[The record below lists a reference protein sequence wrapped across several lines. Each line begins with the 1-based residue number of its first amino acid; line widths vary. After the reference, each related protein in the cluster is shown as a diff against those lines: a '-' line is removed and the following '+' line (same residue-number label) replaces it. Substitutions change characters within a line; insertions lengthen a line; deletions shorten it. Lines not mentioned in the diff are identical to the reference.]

1 MEKAKLK
8 RWIDAAAGR
17 IVCDLVIKNCR
28 LVNVYTGTIQKT
40 DIAIFD
46 GVVVG
51 LGTQYE
57 AKETIDAAGAYAA
70 PGLIDSHIHIE
81 SSYVTPEEISRLAVP
96 CGTTTIVADPHEIV
110 NVGGLTAW
118 KYMLDAAK
126 EAVLDIQ
133 YMVPSC
139 VPATPFEHSGAVLY
153 ANQMEE
159 PLKQALGLGEFMNYP
174 GVIAGADPDLDKI
187 LVAKAMDKPIDG
199 HSPLVEGKLLNAYL
213 VTGIRTD
220 HECASAEE
228 ALERVE
234 RGMYVMLRQGSACH
248 NLRENLKAVTKEN
261 SRRFILC
268 SDDRQARTLL
278 ELGHLNN
285 HLKICVEE
293 GIDPITAIQM
303 GTINSAECYG
313 MKDRGAIAPGLRA
326 DIVLF
331 EDLKEFKVQKV
342 FVKGKL
348 AAENGKY
355 LPEVKRI
362 PIDPVRN
369 SFHVAPFTKEDL
381 KLHLTSDKVNTIGV
395 LRGGVV
401 TEKKVSTVKRTE
413 DGDFLYDPDRDI
425 VKVCVVE
432 RHHET
437 GGIGVG
443 LLENYGLK
451 RGAIALSIAHDS
463 HNIIVAGTSNEE
475 IEFAIRSLCRQEGDI
490 VITLEG
496 KILDSLPLPV
506 GGLMSDQSGEW
517 VAEHLKHVHETA
529 YQQLGVHESVEPV
542 MTLCFMALPVIPEIK
557 LTDMGLFDV
566 MKFTFMDINV
576 NDQKEEETQDGTE
589 NL

>member
-17 IVCDLVIKNCR
+17 IPCDLLIKNVQ
-28 LVNVYTGTIQKT
+28 LVNVYTGQIRKT
-40 DIAIFD
+40 DIAVFD

-51 LGTQYE
+51 LDGNYN
-57 AKETIDAAGAYAA
+57 ARETVDASGLYAS

-118 KYMLDAAK
+118 KYMLEAAK
-126 EAVLDIQ
+126 NAALDIK

-139 VPATPFEHSGAVLY
+139 VPATPFEHSGAVLM
-153 ANQMEE
+153 ASQMDE
-159 PLKQALGLGEFMNYP
+159 PLKEALGLGEFMNYP
-174 GVIAGADPDLDKI
+174 GVIAGADLDIDKI
-187 LVAKAMDKPIDG
+187 LAAKAQDKPIDG
-199 HSPLVEGKLLNAYL
+199 HSPLVEGNLLNAYL
-213 VTGIRTD
+213 VTGIHTD
-220 HECASAEE
+220 HECASPEE

-248 NLRENLKAVTKEN
+248 NLCTNLKAVTKDN

-268 SDDRQARTLL
+268 SDDRQARTLI
-278 ELGHLNN
+278 EIGHLNN
-285 HLKICVEE
+285 HLKMCVEE
-293 GIDPITAIQM
+293 GIDAVTAIRM
-303 GTINSAECYG
+303 ATLNAAECYD

-331 EDLKEFKVQKV
+331 EDLTEFHVKKVYIE
-342 FVKGKL
+342 GKL
-348 AAENGKY
+348 TAEEGRY
-355 LPEVKRI
+355 LPEVMRI

-369 SFHVAPFTKEDL
+369 SFHVAPFTQEDL

-395 LRGGVV
+395 LPGGVV
-401 TEKKVSTVKRTE
+401 TEKKVSTVKRTS
-413 DGDFLYDPDRDI
+413 DGDFLYDPEKDI

-432 RHHET
+432 RHHAT

-475 IEFAIRSLCRQEGDI
+475 IEFAIRSLCQQEGGI
-490 VITLEG
+490 VITCEG

-529 YQQLGVHESVEPV
+529 FRELGIHESVEPV

-566 MKFTFMDINV
+566 IKFAFLDPNA
-576 NDQKEEETQDGTE
+576 E
-589 NL
+589 

>member
-1 MEKAKLK
+1 MEKEKLK

-17 IVCDLVIKNCR
+17 IPCDLVIRNCR
-28 LVNVYTGTIQKT
+28 LANVFTGTISET
-40 DIAIFD
+40 EIAITD

-51 LGTQYE
+51 LGPQYE
-57 AKETIDAAGAYAA
+57 GKESIDAGGAFAA

-110 NVGGLTAW
+110 NVGGLAAW
-118 KYMLDAAK
+118 QYMLEAAK
-126 EAVLDIQ
+126 NAALSIR

-139 VPATPFEHSGAVLY
+139 VPATPFEHSGAILP
-153 ANQMEE
+153 ADQMGE
-159 PLKQALGLGEFMNYP
+159 PLSQALGLGEFMNYP
-174 GVIAGADPDLDKI
+174 GVISGADMDVDKI
-187 LVAKAMDKPIDG
+187 LAAKAQDKPIDG
-199 HSPLVEGKLLNAYL
+199 HSPLVEGKMLNAYL

-220 HECASAEE
+220 HECASPEE

-248 NLRENLKAVTKEN
+248 NLRTNIKAVTKDN

-278 ELGHLNN
+278 ETGHLNN

-293 GIDPITAIQM
+293 GIDAVTAIRM
-303 GTINSAECYG
+303 ATINAAECYG

-331 EDLKEFKVQKV
+331 EDLEEFRVQKV
-342 FVKGKL
+342 FIQGELV
-348 AAENGKY
+348 AEDGRY
-355 LPEVKRI
+355 LPEVSRI

-369 SFHVAPFTKEDL
+369 SFHVAPFTRDDL
-381 KLHLTSDKVNTIGV
+381 KLHLTSDEAYTICV
-395 LRGGVV
+395 LPGGVV
-401 TEKKVSTVKRTE
+401 TEKKTSFVRRTE
-413 DGDFLYDPDRDI
+413 DGDFLYDPEKDI

-432 RHHET
+432 RHHAT
-437 GGIGVG
+437 GNIGVG

-463 HNIIVAGTSNEE
+463 HNIIAAGTTNEE
-475 IEFAIRSLCRQEGDI
+475 IEFAVRSLCSQEGGI
-490 VITLEG
+490 VITREG
-496 KILDSLPLPV
+496 KVLDSLPLPV

-517 VAEHLKHVHETA
+517 VAEHLKRVHETA
-529 YQQLGVHESVEPV
+529 FRELGIHESVEPV

-566 MKFTFMDINV
+566 LKFEFMDPNV
-576 NDQKEEETQDGTE
+576 S
-589 NL
+589 